1 MNEVSF
7 ERSDDTKESFERWD
21 QQGVEIQIRSKTSI
35 PKKRT
40 KLPKKP
46 EKSPDQRQTAQ

>member
-21 QQGVEIQIRSKTSI
+21 QQGVEI
-35 PKKRT
+35 
-40 KLPKKP
+40 
-46 EKSPDQRQTAQ
+46 